1 MSSSKKTK
9 SEQPKQTP
17 VIEEESTVEE
27 TEAAAKTIVAHSLVR
42 APHGWQL
49 IRLNIPE
56 AEFDQYVEKRSPA
69 NILGIQLSKLN
80 DYYAAI
86 GRGIKPR

>member
-9 SEQPKQTP
+9 SEQPKQPT
-17 VIEEESTVEE
+17 VIEEESAI
-27 TEAAAKTIVAHSLVR
+27 EAPVKTIIAHSLVR

-56 AEFDQYVEKRSPA
+56 GEFDQYVEKRSPV
-69 NILGIQLSKLN
+69 NILGLQLAKLN
-80 DYYAAI
+80 EYYAAI
-86 GRGIKPR
+86 GRGVKPR

>member
-1 MSSSKKTK
+1 MSSSKKIK
-9 SEQPKQTP
+9 SEQPKQST
-17 VIEEESTVEE
+17 VIEDESAIEVP
-27 TEAAAKTIVAHSLVR
+27 TETIVAHSLVR

-56 AEFDQYVEKRSPA
+56 GEFDQYVEKRSPA

-86 GRGIKPR
+86 GRGIRPR